1 MGSDRAL
8 PVPVLTVGVQPM
20 SSRMEACEPVT
31 AGIPFPAGAVRD
43 VCHISLRDE
52 HATAV
57 AVQALPTELW
67 PDGSVR
73 WALLDFCSAGT
84 PARERSYRI
93 GIEPAAHRSAGP
105 RIGIATDPNGIVVDT
120 GAVTFAFRCGGA
132 FPFARVAVGTTD
144 VLDDAHQP
152 ALVLTGTDGRETRAT
167 VTRVVVEQQGDLRST
182 IRVEGTAGGTHRS
195 PLVDVIARIEC
206 FAGSGA
212 TRLAITVRN
221 PRRARH
227 SGGLW
232 ELGDEGAVL
241 FRDLSLRVPLH
252 DGVRATCAPELDAPF
267 AAIDTDCELYQD
279 SSGGDAWQHEN
290 HVNGD
295 NVVPCRF
302 RGYRFRTRYR
312 ERTGLR
318 ATPALVLT
326 QPGGAL
332 TLAIPQFWQNFPR
345 AIEVE
350 PRGLD
355 VRFWPRQAAGT
366 HELQGGE
373 QKTHRVVLAFGDDP
387 MSRDAVW
394 WGRAPAT
401 ASMTPEW
408 YSAAAAVPFLTPA
421 GDDTEPRYRQL
432 VDQAIEGDTGFASRR
447 AIIDEYGWRNFGDIY
462 ADHENPF
469 AKDPAPIV
477 SHYNNQYDAIG
488 GFAVQFMRT
497 ADPRWSRLMTELAT
511 HVEDIDIYHTDR
523 DKAAFNGGLF
533 WHTYHYVGA
542 GRSSHRSYPRRDGV
556 GGGGPGNEHNYAG
569 GLRLHWLLT
578 GDPLSRE
585 AAISLANWVVNMDDG
600 TKTVLRW
607 LSPTDTGLASA
618 SNTADYHGPG
628 RGAGN
633 SILTLIDGH
642 RLTGEARYLTKAEQ
656 LVRRCIHPSDDIA
669 ALCLLDAERRWS
681 YIVFLQALG
690 KYLDYKIER
699 GENDRM
705 YAYGRDALLHYA
717 RWMAVHEYPYLDKP
731 EILEYP
737 TETWAA
743 QDIRKG
749 EVFTFAA
756 QHAAGDQRTR
766 FVERAAYFVDASLS
780 ALIASPTRT
789 LARPIVLLLSNGF
802 MRAANRPPD
811 VRPAPLCGDADY
823 GSPAAFIPQKARAKL
838 RLRQSAAAAMMLLA
852 LVVLGALTSCRMSR
866 QPQAS
871 RLEPACGVACA
882 SRVAASLVR

>member
-1 MGSDRAL
+1 MASDRAL
-8 PVPVLTVGVQPM
+8 PVPVLTVGVRPV
-20 SSRMEACEPVT
+20 SSRLEACEPVT
-31 AGIPFPAGAVRD
+31 IGVPFPAGAVRD
-43 VCHISLRDE
+43 VRHIGLRDE
-52 HATAV
+52 HETPV
-57 AVQALPTELW
+57 TVQVVPTEAW

-93 GIEPAAHRSAGP
+93 AIGPATMPAGDRPAGP
-105 RIGIATDPNGIVVDT
+105 RIVIVADSKNIAVDT
-120 GAVTFAFRCGGA
+120 GAATFTFGCGNA
-132 FPFARVAVGTTD
+132 FPFARVTVGTTP
-144 VLDDAHQP
+144 VLDETHHA
-152 ALVLTGTDGRETRAT
+152 ALLLTGSDGGETRAT
-167 VTRVVVEQQGDLRST
+167 VTRVVVEQQGELRST
-182 IRVEGTAGGTHRS
+182 IRVEATAGGTHRA
-195 PLVDVIARIEC
+195 PLVDVIARVEC

-212 TRLAITVRN
+212 ARIAITVRN

-232 ELGDEGAVL
+232 ELGDEGAVF

-252 DGVRATCAPELDAPF
+252 EGMRATCATELEAPF
-267 AAIDTDCELYQD
+267 QPVDTDCELYQD
-279 SSGGDAWQHEN
+279 SSGGDGWQHQN
-290 HVNGD
+290 HVDRN

-302 RGYRFRTRYR
+302 RGYRLRTRYR

-326 QPGGAL
+326 QPAGAL
-332 TLAIPQFWQNFPR
+332 TVAVPQFWQNCPR

-355 VRFWPRQAAGT
+355 VRFWPRQAAGD

-373 QKTHRVVLAFGDDP
+373 QKTHRVVLAFGEDP
-387 MSRDAVW
+387 MARDAVW

-401 ASMTPEW
+401 AAMTPQW
-408 YSAAAAVPFLTPA
+408 YSAAGAVPFLTPA
-421 GDDTEPRYRQL
+421 AEDKEPRYRQL
-432 VDQAIEGDTGFASRR
+432 VDQAIEGETAFESRR
-447 AIIDEYGWRNFGDIY
+447 DLIDEYGWRNFGDIY

-533 WHTYHYVGA
+533 WHTYHYVAA

-556 GGGGPGNEHNYAG
+556 CGGGPGNEHNYAG

-618 SNTADYHGPG
+618 SNTPDYHGPG

-633 SILTLIDGH
+633 SILTLVDGH
-642 RLTGEARYLTKAEQ
+642 RLTGDARYLAKAEQ
-656 LVRRCIHPSDDIA
+656 LVRRCIHPSDDID
-669 ALCLLDAERRWS
+669 ALTLLDAERRWS

-717 RWMAVHEYPYLDKP
+717 RWMAAHEYPYLDKP

-756 QHAAGDQRTR
+756 QHADGGERAR
-766 FVERAAYFVDASLS
+766 FVERAAWFVDASLS
-780 ALIASPTRT
+780 ALVASPTRA
-789 LARPIVLLLSNGF
+789 LARPVVLLLSNGF
-802 MRAANRPPD
+802 MRAANRPPE
-811 VRPAPLCGDADY
+811 VRPAPLCAGGDY
-823 GSPAAFIPQKARAKL
+823 GLPSTFIPQKARAKL
-838 RLRQSAAAAMMLLA
+838 RLRQSAAAAMMLLT
-852 LVVLGALTSCRMSR
+852 LVVLGAMVSCGM
-866 QPQAS
+866 
-871 RLEPACGVACA
+871 
-882 SRVAASLVR
+882 

>member
-1 MGSDRAL
+1 MASERAL
-8 PVPVLTVGVQPM
+8 PVPVLTVAVRPV
-20 SSRMEACEPVT
+20 SSRFEVCEPVT
-31 AGIPFPAGAVRD
+31 VGIPFPAGAVRD
-43 VCHISLRDE
+43 ARHIALRDE
-52 HATAV
+52 QETAV
-57 AVQALPTELW
+57 ALQALPTESW

-84 PARERSYRI
+84 PARERSYRVA
-93 GIEPAAHRSAGP
+93 IEPAADRPAGP
-105 RIGIATDPNGIVVDT
+105 RITIVTDPNGVVVNT
-120 GAVTFAFRCGGA
+120 GAATFAFRCGSA
-132 FPFARVAVGTTD
+132 FPFARVTVGTTD
-144 VLDDAHQP
+144 VLDQAHQP
-152 ALVLTGTDGRETRAT
+152 ALLLTDTDGRETGA
-167 VTRVVVEQQGDLRST
+167 VVARVVVEQQGDLRAT
-182 IRVEGTAGGTHRS
+182 IRVEGTAGGTPRS
-195 PLVDVIARIEC
+195 PLVDVIARVEC

-212 TRLAITVRN
+212 TRIAVTVRN

-227 SGGLW
+227 DGGLW
-232 ELGDEGAVL
+232 ELGDEGAVF

-252 DGVRATCAPELDAPF
+252 EGMRATCATELDAPF
-267 AAIDTDCELYQD
+267 RPVDTDCELYQD
-279 SSGGDAWQHEN
+279 SSGGDAWQHQT
-290 HVNGD
+290 HVNRD
-295 NVVPCRF
+295 NIVPCRF
-302 RGYRFRTRYR
+302 RGYRFRTRYF

-326 QPGGAL
+326 QPAGAL
-332 TLAIPQFWQNFPR
+332 TLAVPQFWQNFPR

-355 VRFWPRQAAGT
+355 VRFWPGQAAGG

-373 QKTHRVVLAFGDDP
+373 QKTHRIVLAFGDDP

-394 WGRAPAT
+394 WGRAPAA
-401 ASMTPEW
+401 ASMMPEW
-408 YSAAAAVPFLTPA
+408 YSAAGAVPFLTPA
-421 GDDTEPRYRQL
+421 TDDTEPRYRQL
-432 VDQAIEGDTGFASRR
+432 IDQAIAGDTAFESKRD
-447 AIIDEYGWRNFGDIY
+447 IVDEYGWRHFGDIY

-469 AKDPAPIV
+469 AKDPSPIV

-533 WHTYHYVGA
+533 WHTYHYVAA

-556 GGGGPGNEHNYAG
+556 CGGGPGNEHNYAG

-607 LSPTDTGLASA
+607 ISPTDTGLASA
-618 SNTADYHGPG
+618 SNTPDYHGPG

-642 RLTGEARYLTKAEQ
+642 RLTSDERYLAKAEQ
-656 LVRRCIHPSDDIA
+656 LVRRCIHPSDDIV
-669 ALCLLDAERRWS
+669 ALTLLDAERRWS

-717 RWMAVHEYPYLDKP
+717 RWMADHEYPYLDKP
-731 EILEYP
+731 EVLEYP

-756 QHAAGDQRTR
+756 QHADGGERAR
-766 FVERAAYFVDASLS
+766 FVDRAAFFVNASLS
-780 ALIASPTRT
+780 ALTASATRALT
-789 LARPIVLLLSNGF
+789 RPVVLLLSNGF
-802 MRAANRPPD
+802 MRAANRPPE
-811 VRPAPLCGDADY
+811 VRPAPLCTDAEY
-823 GSPAAFIPQKARAKL
+823 GSPSAFIPQKARAKL

-866 QPQAS
+866 QPHAS
-871 RLEPACGVACA
+871 GLKPACGLACG
-882 SRVAASLVR
+882 SSLAPSAVP

>member
-1 MGSDRAL
+1 MADDRAL
-8 PVPVLTVGVQPM
+8 PVPVLTVGVRSVP
-20 SSRMEACEPVT
+20 SRSEMCEPITV
-31 AGIPFPAGAVRD
+31 GVPFAAGAVHDARD
-43 VCHISLRDE
+43 IALRDE
-52 HATAV
+52 NGTSV
-57 AVQALPTELW
+57 AVQALPTEAW

-73 WALLDFCSAGT
+73 WALLDLVAAGGS
-84 PARERSYRI
+84 PRGRSYRI
-93 GIEPAAHRSAGP
+93 AIEPAANQPPGSRLAIVS
-105 RIGIATDPNGIVVDT
+105 DPSGVVVDT
-120 GAVTFAFRCGGA
+120 GAATFAFRCGSA
-132 FPFARVAVGTTD
+132 FPFACASVGTTA
-144 VLDDAHQP
+144 VLDEAHQP
-152 ALVLTGTDGRETRAT
+152 ALVLTDTTGRESRAT
-167 VTRVVVEQQGDLRST
+167 VTRVTVEQQGALRST
-182 IRVEGTAGGTHRS
+182 VRIEGTAGVSRRS
-195 PLVDVIARIEC
+195 PLVEVIARVEC

-212 TRLAITVRN
+212 ARIAITVRN

-232 ELGDEGAVL
+232 ELGDEGAVF
-241 FRDLSLRVPLH
+241 FRDLSLRVPLQ
-252 DGVRATCAPELDAPF
+252 DGMRATCAAELDAAFEPV
-267 AAIDTDCELYQD
+267 DTDCELYQD
-279 SSGGDAWQHEN
+279 SSGGDAWRHET
-290 HVNGD
+290 HVNRD
-295 NVVPCRF
+295 NVVPCQF

-312 ERTGLR
+312 ERKGLR
-318 ATPALVLT
+318 AAPALVLT
-326 QPGGAL
+326 QPAGAMR
-332 TLAIPQFWQNFPR
+332 LAVPQFWQNFPR
-345 AIEVE
+345 AIELE

-355 VRFWPRQAAGT
+355 VRFWPRQAAGD

-373 QKTHRVVLAFGDDP
+373 QKTHRLVLAFGDDP
-387 MSRDAVW
+387 IARDAVW
-394 WGRAPAT
+394 WGRAPAS
-401 ASMTPEW
+401 ASMAPGW
-408 YSAAAAVPFLTPA
+408 YSAAGAVPFLTPA
-421 GDDTEPRYRQL
+421 ADDTDPRYRQL
-432 VDQAIEGDTGFASRR
+432 VDQAIEGDTAFESRR
-447 AIIDEYGWRNFGDIY
+447 DVIDEYGWRNFGDIY

-477 SHYNNQYDAIG
+477 SHYNNQYDAVG

-533 WHTYHYVGA
+533 WHTYHYVAA

-556 GGGGPGNEHNYAG
+556 CGGGPGNEHNYAG

-585 AAISLANWVVNMDDG
+585 AVISLANWVVNMDDG

-607 LSPTDTGLASA
+607 LSPSDTGLASA

-633 SILTLIDGH
+633 SILTLLDGH
-642 RLTGEARYLTKAEQ
+642 RLTGDARYLAKAEQ

-669 ALCLLDAERRWS
+669 ALTLLDAERRWS

-717 RWMAVHEYPYLDKP
+717 RWMAAHEYPYLDKP
-731 EILEYP
+731 DILEYP

-756 QHAAGDQRTR
+756 QHAGGGERTR

-780 ALIASPTRT
+780 ALIASPTRALT
-789 LARPIVLLLSNGF
+789 RPIVLLLSNGF
-802 MRAANRPPD
+802 MRAANRSPD
-811 VRPAPLCGDADY
+811 VRPAALHADADH
-823 GSPAAFIPQKARAKL
+823 GSPSAFVPQKARAKL
-838 RLRQSAAAAMMLLA
+838 RLRQSAAAAMLLLA
-852 LVVLGALTSCRMSR
+852 LVVIGALTSC
-866 QPQAS
+866 AIK
-871 RLEPACGVACA
+871 
-882 SRVAASLVR
+882 